1 MLGTLK
7 GIRNIR
13 AMLKGQDK
21 YETAENY
28 SIAGIIFGTVLVSIG
43 IISTL
48 ISTQGVPAVV
58 AMLGA
63 MLSFLS
69 VVALIIVWT
78 VKELLGK
85 E

>member
-7 GIRNIR
+7 EIKDIRTK
-13 AMLKGQDK
+13 LKGQDK

-28 SIAGIIFGTVLVSIG
+28 SIAGIVLGTVLVSIG

-48 ISTQGVPAVV
+48 ISTQGVPAIV

-78 VKELLGK
+78 VKEFLGK